1 MPLTVTQIRFLRAAQ
16 EQPLGALEA
25 GLRDGLPHKG
35 AVAHVV
41 FRGLVKK
48 GLLDPS
54 GSLTQKGKG
63 ALLRDPQASSEQA

>member
-16 EQPLGALEA
+16 EAPLGALEA

-41 FRGLVKK
+41 VRGLIKK
-48 GLLDPS
+48 GLLS
-54 GSLTQKGKG
+54 AYGEITQKGRG
-63 ALLRDPQASSEQA
+63 TLMRDPQASSEAL